1 MDVCGKRVSGY
12 VVWRVRGVN
21 PLMMQKPSL
30 SLDKRYKDISKND
43 KSFDRVCLASPFL
56 LTGF

>member
-1 MDVCGKRVSGY
+1 MWKTGTGVCGMGGE
-12 VVWRVRGVN
+12 GVN

-43 KSFDRVCLASPFL
+43 KSFDRV
-56 LTGF
+56 LTEF

>member
-1 MDVCGKRVSGY
+1 MDVCGKRIPGY
-12 VVWRVRGVN
+12 VVWEVRGMN

-43 KSFDRVCLASPFL
+43 KSFDRDYLASPSL

>member
-1 MDVCGKRVSGY
+1 MDVCGKRIPVW

-21 PLMMQKPSL
+21 PLMTHKPSL
-30 SLDKRYKDISKND
+30 TPDKRYKDIPKND
-43 KSFDRVCLASPFL
+43 KSFDRVCLASPSL

>member
-1 MDVCGKRVSGY
+1 
-12 VVWRVRGVN
+12 VVWEVRWVN

-43 KSFDRVCLASPFL
+43 KSFDRV